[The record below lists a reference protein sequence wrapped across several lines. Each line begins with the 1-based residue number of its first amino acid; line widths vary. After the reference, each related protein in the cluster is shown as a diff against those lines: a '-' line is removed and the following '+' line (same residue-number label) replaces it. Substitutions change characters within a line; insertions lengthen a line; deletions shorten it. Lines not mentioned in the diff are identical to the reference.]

1 MQFGE
6 FVSLIT
12 LKIKF
17 KNWIMQ
23 SSEFVS
29 WLTLKIKFKKI
40 KELLKATEI
49 DLH

>member
-1 MQFGE
+1 
-6 FVSLIT
+6 
-12 LKIKF
+12 
-17 KNWIMQ
+17 MQ

-49 DLH
+49 DLHWEVFEKKGDSEGLR